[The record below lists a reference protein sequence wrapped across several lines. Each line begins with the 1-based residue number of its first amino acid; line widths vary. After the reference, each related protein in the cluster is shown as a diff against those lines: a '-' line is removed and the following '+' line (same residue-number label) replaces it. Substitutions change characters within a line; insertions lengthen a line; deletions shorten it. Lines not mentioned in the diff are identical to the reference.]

1 MLRRE
6 LPPAC
11 RCPVFLKSVSI
22 CQSVRLSGRSSC
34 WPNAVLRA
42 NGKDKSASCHSDDQS
57 TQLKRS
63 AALPTAVRAFSLRME
78 RTSDLYRPSA
88 GELADNRLGT
98 VSLGWDG

>member
-1 MLRRE
+1 MSPRCAPMLRRE

-22 CQSVRLSGRSSC
+22 CQSARLSRRSSC
-34 WPNAVLRA
+34 WLNAVLRA

-63 AALPTAVRAFSLRME
+63 AALPTAERGFFFGGVNGDTFEGWRAR
-78 RTSDLYRPSA
+78 
-88 GELADNRLGT
+88 GG
-98 VSLGWDG
+98 G